1 MGQHDLHVGGVGLG
15 VMRSLGLVQIHLAP
29 QELVPLLLEGQR
41 GGTERRDREEAGFT
55 AGYIIHVHA

>member
-29 QELVPLLLEGQR
+29 QELVPLLLEEEEGQR
-41 GGTERRDREEAGFT
+41 GGSRICPINT
-55 AGYIIHVHA
+55 